1 MTMTQEEEKITRTF
15 TTTYKEAVHWLHNS
29 YVLCNNIVEI
39 DDSLYDNMEF
49 DYYDEENDSYD
60 EIYQWFVTD
69 CSQWDV
75 EYLKKHFELKFT
87 YSDKLDCYVLCVDH
101 FGTSWDY
108 VSNIVNCY
116 GDNNPRCKT
125 YKELTGYDY

>member
-1 MTMTQEEEKITRTF
+1 MTTTLETPSRTF
-15 TTTYKEAVHWLHNS
+15 TTSYAEAVHWLHNS
-29 YVLCNNIVEI
+29 YVLCNNITQI
-39 DDSLYDNMEF
+39 DDSIWDNMEF
-49 DYYDEENDSYD
+49 DYYDVETDSYID
-60 EIYQWFVTD
+60 IYQWYVTD
-69 CSQWDV
+69 CSEWDV

-101 FGTSWDY
+101 FGTGWGY

-116 GDNNPRCKT
+116 DDNYPRCKT